1 MPALPEGM
9 KFMDTRKLRWR
20 PRTVSQKLIITYT
33 ITTIFIFIV
42 NTFLFMTINQA
53 IDRISDVYS
62 SNVKINALT
71 GDLDN
76 LEESLYTYLST
87 GSSSD
92 LSAYYIAESTY
103 SASLSDLS
111 IIGADEKV
119 NATIEDINGISDNY
133 LDVCHEALS
142 NARGG
147 NVEQYASDYSTIE
160 DIYSYLKS
168 SLFSLNVLQLNSNSD
183 NYTAMQHTLSFLEI
197 VSILILVGVLV
208 SDLIFTLMLTRSLT
222 APLEHLASEANE
234 ISAGNFDVPEIPV
247 TGDDEISVVS
257 TAFNKMAASIRGY
270 IIQLK
275 ASMEHENELRE
286 NELRM
291 DAELKDAE
299 LKYLQAQINP
309 HFLFNTLNAGTQ
321 LALMEQADTTYR
333 YLQNVASFFRAK
345 TNREKQVTT
354 LTDEISLVDNYLY
367 IINVRF
373 SGAISYEKIID
384 DDLTNVA
391 MPSMI
396 LQPIVENAINHGFR
410 NLDRPKK
417 IVLSVYRLG
426 SLISLSVKDNGHG
439 MTQEQIENILAGNVP
454 VRARGDETNGVGLGN
469 VVNRLQLF
477 YKTEDVIDITSA
489 GPEKGTEV
497 ILYIPMPE

>member
-1 MPALPEGM
+1 
-9 KFMDTRKLRWR
+9 
-20 PRTVSQKLIITYT
+20 
-33 ITTIFIFIV
+33 
-42 NTFLFMTINQA
+42 
-53 IDRISDVYS
+53 
-62 SNVKINALT
+62 
-71 GDLDN
+71 
-76 LEESLYTYLST
+76 
-87 GSSSD
+87 
-92 LSAYYIAESTY
+92 
-103 SASLSDLS
+103 
-111 IIGADEKV
+111 
-119 NATIEDINGISDNY
+119 
-133 LDVCHEALS
+133 
-142 NARGG
+142 
-147 NVEQYASDYSTIE
+147 
-160 DIYSYLKS
+160 
-168 SLFSLNVLQLNSNSD
+168 
-183 NYTAMQHTLSFLEI
+183 
-197 VSILILVGVLV
+197 
-208 SDLIFTLMLTRSLT
+208 
-222 APLEHLASEANE
+222 
-234 ISAGNFDVPEIPV
+234 
-247 TGDDEISVVS
+247 
-257 TAFNKMAASIRGY
+257 
-270 IIQLK
+270 
-275 ASMEHENELRE
+275 
-286 NELRM
+286 M